1 MAGKVK
7 DFTGNLIRISILEKE
22 IEYAKSQLQPH
33 DTGHIYTAIS
43 WLEHRI
49 NELKGI
55 KEEDEIEVDYPDGYS
70 NEWRKQQQDPK
81 HNQSAF
87 KGGR

>member
-1 MAGKVK
+1 MGKRK

-33 DTGHIYTAIS
+33 DTGHIHTAIS

-49 NELKGI
+49 RELKGLD
-55 KEEDEIEVDYPDGYS
+55 EEDEIDYADGYS
-70 NEWRKQQQDPK
+70 NVWRKI
-81 HNQSAF
+81 
-87 KGGR
+87 

>member
-1 MAGKVK
+1 MGKRK

-33 DTGHIYTAIS
+33 DTGHIHTAIS

-49 NELKGI
+49 RELKGL
-55 KEEDEIEVDYPDGYS
+55 KEEDEIDYPDGYS
-70 NEWRKQQQDPK
+70 NEWRKI
-81 HNQSAF
+81 
-87 KGGR
+87 

>member
-1 MAGKVK
+1 VKNLRRKSMGKRK

-33 DTGHIYTAIS
+33 DTGHIHTAIS

-49 NELKGI
+49 RELKGL
-55 KEEDEIEVDYPDGYS
+55 KEEDEIDYADGYS
-70 NEWRKQQQDPK
+70 NEWRKI
-81 HNQSAF
+81 
-87 KGGR
+87 

>member
-1 MAGKVK
+1 MGKRK

-33 DTGHIYTAIS
+33 DTGHIHTAIS

-49 NELKGI
+49 RELNGL
-55 KEEDEIEVDYPDGYS
+55 KEEDEIDYADGYS
-70 NEWRKQQQDPK
+70 NEWRKI
-81 HNQSAF
+81 
-87 KGGR
+87 